1 MSPSRADA
9 AESPAMHWPL
19 CTRRQFPHP
28 VQHWAAITAFGM
40 PGHVLVLSCTPGKRQ
55 PSTSEPLVP
64 AASPLSTFTPPGGM
78 LANGGGDGGGVVGG
92 GDGGGG
98 GRGDGFVTPPHGNE
112 VKTGCWLYAQPA
124 FRHDWLHNSRPNEA
138 QRSAVS
144 R

>member
-1 MSPSRADA
+1 
-9 AESPAMHWPL
+9 MHWPL

-78 LANGGGDGGGVVGG
+78 ANGGGDGGGGEALAAGGG
-92 GDGGGG
+92 GDA
-98 GRGDGFVTPPHGNE
+98 TPSHGSE
-112 VKTGCWLYAQPA
+112 VRTGCWLYAQPKPE
-124 FRHDWLHNSRPNEA
+124 HDWLHNSRPNEA
-138 QRSAVS
+138 QRSTVS